1 MHISFA
7 GKKVRLLALAVCIFM
22 IIFVSANWKLYLD
35 PDLNLQGGTLLFV
48 LSLLAGPTA
57 GFLIIFKPSV
67 DQKYQAFANT
77 ALFFYHADPD
87 HSDGRGI

>member
-35 PDLNLQGGTLLFV
+35 PDLNLQGGTLFRR
-48 LSLLAGPTA
+48 
-57 GFLIIFKPSV
+57 FLPV
-67 DQKYQAFANT
+67 R
-77 ALFFYHADPD
+77 LPD
-87 HSDGRGI
+87 F

>member
-35 PDLNLQGGTLLFV
+35 PDLNLQAEPFV
-48 LSLLAGPTA
+48 C
-57 GFLIIFKPSV
+57 SV
-67 DQKYQAFANT
+67 ASCRSDCRIS
-77 ALFFYHADPD
+77 D
-87 HSDGRGI
+87 HF